1 MATPLKDL
9 AVTLYDAAP
18 ADLTLTAA
26 LALAAIALQVA
37 QWRLRDKGVAI
48 LSLCKWL
55 TAMAALRILDVRVL
69 KGVWAVPMDILLG
82 VFLWMAFRAVLH
94 DLYAGVYLAR
104 IKHRPVNK
112 IFLNL
117 LSFVAAL
124 VLLGLGLRNVLNVDV
139 GSILTSSAIIT
150 AVIGFSMQD
159 TIGSLLS
166 GLLIQT
172 EKPFKTGDWIKVGDL
187 EGQVAEITWRY
198 TKLVTFSQNQVLIP
212 NNAIAKDRVVNLS
225 EPIPLNNMAVSV
237 PAPVNV
243 PPVKVKSALEE
254 VLRKAQLVAKQP
266 PPRVRV
272 AEIDPDQIT
281 YRMVFFVKDFNDTVA
296 ARSEVLSL
304 VWYEFKK
311 QCIEIPMRRRQLSGA
326 RKAACAAPGD
336 VLRLV
341 SGVGL
346 FAGMQPD
353 ELDLLAQCA
362 AIRTFLPETS
372 IMERGQTGTTMF
384 ILVAGR
390 VSVSIDGNELSKL
403 GPGDVFGEMAM
414 LTGEPRLADV
424 TALEPVSCLE
434 IDREAFRGVLE
445 KNPILVSNVTRIFQE
460 RVDKMRASTQAESVE
475 STQSLLD
482 RFRSIFW

>member
-1 MATPLKDL
+1 MATPLKDFFVAL
-9 AVTLYDAAP
+9 GDAAP
-18 ADLTLTAA
+18 TDLTLTAA
-26 LALAAIALQVA
+26 LALAAIALQAA

-55 TAMAALRILDVRVL
+55 TALAALRVLDLRVL
-69 KGVWAVPMDILLG
+69 KSVWDTPVTVLYGVI
-82 VFLWMAFRAVLH
+82 LWMAFRAVLH
-94 DLYAGVYLAR
+94 DLYAGVYITR
-104 IKHRPVNK
+104 IKSRPVNK
-112 IFLNL
+112 ILLNL

-124 VLLGLGLRNVLNVDV
+124 VLIGMGLRSVLNVDV

-172 EKPFKTGDWIKVGDL
+172 EKPFKVGDWIKVGDM

-212 NNAIAKDRVVNLS
+212 NNAIAKDRVVNMS
-225 EPIPLNNMAVSV
+225 EPIGQISVVVPV
-237 PAPVNV
+237 PAPVNT

-272 AEIDPDQIT
+272 VEIDPDQIT
-281 YRMVFFVKDFNDTVA
+281 YRMVFFVEDFNDTVA

-311 QCIEIPMRRRQLSGA
+311 QCIEIPIRRRQLSGA
-326 RKAACAAPGD
+326 RKTTCAAPGD
-336 VLRLV
+336 VLKLV

-346 FAGMQPD
+346 FAGMLPD
-353 ELDLLAQCA
+353 ELELLVQCA
-362 AIRTFLPETS
+362 AIRTFPPGNAL
-372 IMERGQTGTTMF
+372 MERGQTGTTMF
-384 ILVAGR
+384 TLVSGQ
-390 VSVSIDGNELSKL
+390 VSVQRDGRELTRL
-403 GPGDVFGEMAM
+403 GPGDVVGEMAL
-414 LTGEPRLADV
+414 LTGEPRQADV
-424 TALEPVSCLE
+424 VALEPVTCLE
-434 IDREAFRGVLE
+434 VDREAFRGVLE
-445 KNPILVSNVTRIFQE
+445 KNPLLVANVTRVFQE
-460 RVDKMRASTQAESVE
+460 REHANRDSADAGTPE

>member
-1 MATPLKDL
+1 
-9 AVTLYDAAP
+9 V
-18 ADLTLTAA
+18 
-26 LALAAIALQVA
+26 
-37 QWRLRDKGVAI
+37 
-48 LSLCKWL
+48 
-55 TAMAALRILDVRVL
+55 
-69 KGVWAVPMDILLG
+69 
-82 VFLWMAFRAVLH
+82 
-94 DLYAGVYLAR
+94 
-104 IKHRPVNK
+104 
-112 IFLNL
+112 
-117 LSFVAAL
+117 
-124 VLLGLGLRNVLNVDV
+124 
-139 GSILTSSAIIT
+139 
-150 AVIGFSMQD
+150 
-159 TIGSLLS
+159 
-166 GLLIQT
+166 
-172 EKPFKTGDWIKVGDL
+172 
-187 EGQVAEITWRY
+187 EITWRY
-198 TKLVTFSQNQVLIP
+198 TKLVTFTQNQVLIP

-225 EPIPLNNMAVSV
+225 EPIPLTNVSVSV

-254 VLRKAQLVAKQP
+254 VLRKAQLVLKQP
-266 PPRVRV
+266 QPRVRV

-281 YRMVFFVKDFNDTVA
+281 YRMVFFVEDFNDTVA

-311 QCIEIPMRRRQLSGA
+311 QCIEIPARRRQLSGA
-326 RKAACAAPGD
+326 RKAVCAPPGD
-336 VLRLV
+336 VLNLV

-362 AIRTFLPETS
+362 AIRTFLPEAS

-384 ILVAGR
+384 ILVAGH

-424 TALEPVSCLE
+424 TAIEPVSCLE

-460 RVDKMRASTQAESVE
+460 RVDKMRASTQADTVE
-475 STQSLLD
+475 STQGLLD
-482 RFRSIFW
+482 RFRRIFW